1 MIQIYNCGIRLQR
14 VLHSIFFPSLF
25 PSIPANFRQPLFILR
40 SGSGCVTALEDSH
53 RDVRLH
59 CLDPLPDTTAK
70 QKKKRFLGVGAVP
83 DLILAAKNVIFKRR

>member
-1 MIQIYNCGIRLQR
+1 MMQIYNCGIRLQR
-14 VLHSIFFPSLF
+14 VLRSIFFPRCF
-25 PSIPANFRQPLFILR
+25 PLFQQIFVSPYLS
-40 SGSGCVTALEDSH
+40 SGAVRVVTALEDSH